1 MTSFKMA
8 CISVANPMIHQSYYF
23 EGQLDFC
30 FCVTQTQMSQDTYE
44 NFSYYDFYLK
54 NWYIEQ
60 LTLEYL

>member
-8 CISVANPMIHQSYYF
+8 CTSVANPKIHQSYYF